1 MAKLFPIHTTT
12 MALTF
17 PSAIIYI
24 RIEQGETIRIFKS
37 VINIATDNN
46 PTDRGL
52 KSMKVIAITGKGGT
66 GKTAVA
72 SMLIRHIT
80 KGTKTLLAID
90 ADPDSNLPDVLGI
103 KVDKTIGDMREFMLQ
118 ERDRM
123 PPDTNKERVLE
134 SKIYEILTE
143 MPRYDLLVM
152 GRPEGSGCY
161 CFANNLL
168 RGIMDRIL
176 KNYDLTII
184 DTAAGLEHLSR
195 RIIRDVD
202 ELLVVTDGSRRGLQT
217 AERIRELAKSL
228 NLNIKKMHVIANK
241 VTPENRPRIEEY
253 ARELKM
259 DLVGTVPYDE
269 VLAKFDLEGRPLAEL
284 PEYSAALLGV
294 GEIAKRMGL

>member
-1 MAKLFPIHTTT
+1 
-12 MALTF
+12 
-17 PSAIIYI
+17 
-24 RIEQGETIRIFKS
+24 
-37 VINIATDNN
+37 
-46 PTDRGL
+46 
-52 KSMKVIAITGKGGT
+52 MKVIAITGKGGT

-72 SMLIRHIT
+72 AMLIRYIS

-90 ADPDSNLPDVLGI
+90 ADPDSNLPDVLGV

-118 ERDRM
+118 ERDKM

-134 SKIYEILTE
+134 SKVYEVLTE

-228 NLNIKKMHVIANK
+228 KLNIKKMHVIANK
-241 VTPENRPRIEEY
+241 VTPGNRARIEEY
-253 ARELKM
+253 SRELKM

-269 VLAKFDLEGRPLAEL
+269 VLAKFDLEGKPLADL
-284 PEYSAALLGV
+284 PDDSAALLGV
-294 GEIAKRMGL
+294 GEIANKMGL

>member
-1 MAKLFPIHTTT
+1 M
-12 MALTF
+12 
-17 PSAIIYI
+17 
-24 RIEQGETIRIFKS
+24 R
-37 VINIATDNN
+37 
-46 PTDRGL
+46 
-52 KSMKVIAITGKGGT
+52 VIAITGKGGT

-72 SMLIRHIT
+72 GMLIKYLT
-80 KGTKTLLAID
+80 KGSKTLLAID
-90 ADPDSNLPDVLGI
+90 ADPDSNLPDVLGV
-103 KVDKTIGDMREFMLQ
+103 KVDKTIGDMREFMFE
-118 ERDRM
+118 ERDKM

-134 SKIYEILTE
+134 SKVYEVLTE

-217 AERIRELAKSL
+217 AERIRELAASL
-228 NLNIKKMHVIANK
+228 NLNIRNMHVIANK
-241 VTPENRPRIEEY
+241 VTPENRTRIEDY

-259 DLVGTVPYDE
+259 DIVGVVPFDE
-269 VLAKFDLEGRPLAEL
+269 TLAKFDLEGRPLVEL
-284 PEYSAALLGV
+284 PEDSVAFKGI
-294 GEIAKRMGL
+294 GEIAGRMGL

>member
-1 MAKLFPIHTTT
+1 M
-12 MALTF
+12 
-17 PSAIIYI
+17 
-24 RIEQGETIRIFKS
+24 R
-37 VINIATDNN
+37 
-46 PTDRGL
+46 
-52 KSMKVIAITGKGGT
+52 VIAITGKGGT

-72 SMLIRHIT
+72 AMLIKHFSSA
-80 KGTKTLLAID
+80 KKSLLAID
-90 ADPDSNLPDVLGI
+90 ADPDSNLPDVLGV

-118 ERDRM
+118 ERDRI
-123 PPDTNKERVLE
+123 PPDTNKESLLE
-134 SKIYEILTE
+134 SKVYEVLTE

-217 AERIRELAKSL
+217 AERIRELAKTLSL
-228 NLNIKKMHVIANK
+228 NVRKMHVIANK
-241 VTPENRPRIEEY
+241 VTPENRARIEDY

-259 DLVGTVPYDE
+259 DLVGIVPFDDI
-269 VLAKFDLEGRPLAEL
+269 LARFDLDGKPLAEL
-284 PEYSAALLGV
+284 PESSMALQGV
-294 GEIAKRMGL
+294 GEIAKKLGLQ